1 MLLLDPTVNKGF
13 PLWRGRRI
21 SHPTPQYG
29 SQQDSWPNA
38 PEKNKSQQD
47 SDLYHN
53 GFYEDFLYWAQQSE
67 VFPTGPVS
75 SVHIPMQVLLHLIC
89 SEWLTMTDYIKT
101 RLNQVDLELVKL
113 QFAAGNHSDV
123 TLPKLHMWRRFIPLY
138 REMIHDTLR
147 HVFRFPC
154 YGKSPSAVSPELG
167 TLTPHSAAGSTH
179 SAAAADPEYG
189 QMACHHPPL
198 GSISSYQDDFK
209 LVLSQLE
216 EYQARIDRL
225 TTVVTAVMSIE
236 DSQRSLADNH
246 NIRRL
251 TWLAT
256 FFIPFSLIA
265 GTFSMDDD
273 VRNMSGYTIGLYF
286 ATSVPLASL
295 VALIAI
301 AMSRPK
307 TKKRLSEVKASLLH
321 LVGGDQG
328 SSKS

>member
-167 TLTPHSAAGSTH
+167 ALTPHSAAGSAH
-179 SAAAADPEYG
+179 SAAADPEYG
-189 QMACHHPPL
+189 QTACHHPPL

-307 TKKRLSEVKASLLH
+307 TKKRLLEVKASLLH

-328 SSKS
+328 SPKS